1 MWGSTRAL
9 QGEIR
14 AQSMSRHTHICAY
27 RYAIL
32 VHIKG
37 GTVTKTLAP
46 PARQRSF
53 ACTKSVVG
61 IAVSVSMVSNMV
73 GNTAVFAAPANPSDD
88 DLTQATAAVS
98 DAETSLTDLVSQ
110 VSTAESEL
118 QSLEREIGA
127 QREAA
132 NRALVD
138 LHDAQIKA
146 EQARRGVEAAR
157 AALEGTQE
165 EIEEA
170 QKILDEI
177 SNATYRMSSQ
187 PSAVSAS
194 GSTNAEDTLAR
205 QSYLRTQADEQRALI
220 DQLDELRTQQAN
232 EESRERKT
240 TELAEQRAQQAEQ
253 AQADAAAQVA
263 ASQAAVDAKLEERAA
278 IITAQADAQAALDAA
293 RGNAANLEQQRTEY
307 EQFQAA
313 EAERQA
319 AQAAQQAAEEAAQAA
334 EEAAEQARREAAET
348 AADNAEQ
355 AAQAVADATA
365 DVAAAREVVA
375 QAQQDTESATTAA
388 DEAAAAIVAASQP
401 DHTST
406 DDPYV
411 DSDSS
416 SDLLAVQNE
425 AAVDTDTEEE
435 LNLSA
440 AQTAA
445 SVTENAS
452 SAVSASASEQ
462 IETVIARAMSQL
474 GVPYVWGGGNASGP
488 TIGIRDGG
496 VADSYGDYSR
506 VGFDCSGLVLYAF
519 AGVGISLPHYT
530 GYQYQRGTK
539 IDPQNMQRGD
549 LIFWGPNA
557 EQHVAIYLGDGQM
570 IEAPNSG
577 SVVRVTS
584 VRWSGM
590 SPYAVRLIQ

>member
-1 MWGSTRAL
+1 M
-9 QGEIR
+9 
-14 AQSMSRHTHICAY
+14 
-27 RYAIL
+27 
-32 VHIKG
+32 
-37 GTVTKTLAP
+37 TKTLAP
-46 PARQRSF
+46 HARPRAF
-53 ACTKSVVG
+53 ARTKAVVG
-61 IAVSVSMVSNMV
+61 VAVSVSLAS
-73 GNTAVFAAPANPSDD
+73 NTAAFATPTKP
-88 DLTQATAAVS
+88 S
-98 DAETSLTDLVSQ
+98 DAEVAQATTAVNDAESSLTDLVSQ
-110 VSTAESEL
+110 VSSAESEL
-118 QSLEREIGA
+118 QDLERAIGA
-127 QREAA
+127 DREAA

-177 SNATYRMSSQ
+177 SNATYRMGSK
-187 PSAVSAS
+187 PSTVSAS
-194 GSTNAEDTLAR
+194 GATNAEDTLAR
-205 QSYLRTQADEQRALI
+205 QSYLRTQVNDQREVI

-232 EESRERKT
+232 TESRERKT
-240 TELAEQRAQQAEQ
+240 TELAEQRAQAAEQ
-253 AQADAAAQVA
+253 AQADAEAQVA
-263 ASQAAVDAKLEERAA
+263 SSQAAVDAKLEERAA
-278 IITAQADAQAALDAA
+278 IIAAQANVQSALDAA
-293 RGNAANLEQQRTEY
+293 RGNAANLEQQRNEY

-313 EAERQA
+313 EAQRQA
-319 AQAAQQAAEEAAQAA
+319 AQAAQQAAEEAAAQAAQAAQSAA
-334 EEAAEQARREAAET
+334 EEASQEVTESTTESSAATTSEAATDKPEQET
-348 AADNAEQ
+348 QSVSDAAAI
-355 AAQAVADATA
+355 A
-365 DVAAAREVVA
+365 AAARDAVEQTRNNTA
-375 QAQQDTESATTAA
+375 NATAAA

-406 DDPYV
+406 DDPYQ
-411 DSDSS
+411 DSDAT

-425 AAVDTDTEEE
+425 EAVDSDTAEE
-435 LNLSA
+435 LNLDTA
-440 AQTAA
+440 ETAA

-462 IETVIARAMSQL
+462 IETVIARAKSQL
-474 GVPYVWGGGNASGP
+474 GVPYVWGGGNANGP
-488 TIGIRDGG
+488 TGGIRDGG
-496 VADSYGDYSR
+496 SADSHGEYSK

-539 IDPQNMQRGD
+539 INAENMQRGD

-590 SPYAVRLIQ
+590 SPYVVRLIQ